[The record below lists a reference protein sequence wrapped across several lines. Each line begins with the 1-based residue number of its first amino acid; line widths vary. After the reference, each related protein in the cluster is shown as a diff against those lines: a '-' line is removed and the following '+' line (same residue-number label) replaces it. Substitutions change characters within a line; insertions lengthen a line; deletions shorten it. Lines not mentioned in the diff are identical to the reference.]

1 MYQIIIHKQALKELV
16 QLSKKDNQKI
26 TLAIDKLAENPRPVG
41 CKKLKGE
48 HEYIWRIRVGDY
60 RILYSIDEGVK
71 IVEVGKVGHRKD
83 IYD

>member
-16 QLSKKDNQKI
+16 QLPKKDNQKI
-26 TLAIDKLAENPRPVG
+26 RLAIDKLAENPRPVG